1 MKRIIKFREWNGFEM
16 EYEPPISMYSSASI
30 NERFVNSDIMQFI
43 GVLDLNGNE
52 IYEGDI
58 VKLTHTDCQG
68 VESENIF
75 EVIYS
80 APEFKFKTIISDIFK
95 MGSVIYFMDGSKIIG
110 NIYEKN

>member
-1 MKRIIKFREWNGFEM
+1 MKREFKFRAFIADKMN
-16 EYEPPISMYSSASI
+16 YEIELSGQFG
-30 NERFVNSDIMQFI
+30 FVNKNWKLMQFT
-43 GVLDLNGNE
+43 GVLDLNGKE

>member
-30 NERFVNSDIMQFI
+30 NDRFVDSDLMQFT
-43 GVLDLNGNE
+43 GSFDLNGKE

-58 VKLTHTDCQG
+58 VEIVVGNCEGTTSKDKY
-68 VESENIF
+68 

-80 APEFKFKTIISDIFK
+80 APEFKFKTVISDIFK
-95 MGSVIYFMDGSKIIG
+95 MGSVIYFMQGSTVIG
-110 NIYEKN
+110 NIYEKR